1 MSYVCVYRTVWLRV
15 CVCVYCT
22 DQDVTCIYY
31 VEPIVMYLHY
41 AMIKSSF
48 GGYPRTEATT
58 TSSRTPAH
66 GRKMQVAPCCSTAL
80 RQTAGE

>member
-58 TSSRTPAH
+58 TTSSSREENASRAMLQHRT
-66 GRKMQVAPCCSTAL
+66 APN
-80 RQTAGE
+80 GG